1 LEEERGMQ
9 NLDQFY
15 LAELPMWRKI
25 LLACAI
31 GSFFFFGGKLFNK
44 EADIYI
50 SAPSVPVAKTKQ
62 VYPVLVNHGYVRY
75 LTRKEADDLDFWR
88 KGTPAIIAPSLA
100 AAGLLLATYRNRR

>member
-15 LAELPMWRKI
+15 LADLPMWRKI

-75 LTRKEADDLDFWR
+75 LTRKEADDWTSGERELR
-88 KGTPAIIAPSLA
+88 QSL
-100 AAGLLLATYRNRR
+100 RPR